1 MTLPLFVLCARRA
14 GPPGLVRDMDQ
25 ITIKTP
31 NPKCR
36 LYWCLNRVY
45 RLEIQSVMLVFSTP
59 LVNYRPSNL
68 LPGSP
73 PPPSSPSLGE
83 NVQGYIQCVTGGG

>member
-1 MTLPLFVLCARRA
+1 MGNI
-14 GPPGLVRDMDQ
+14 GPWTGLEKHGSLDQEKYKAHMDQ

-36 LYWCLNRVY
+36 FYWFNRVY

-59 LVNYRPSNL
+59 LVNLCPSNL
-68 LPGSP
+68 LTGSP
-73 PPPSSPSLGE
+73 TPLSPFP
-83 NVQGYIQCVTGGG
+83 V